1 MNLTDFK
8 ESLKAEKP
16 PAGISNYLEA
26 LWHDAKGNWNKSHN
40 IVQDLHSSEAAWI
53 HAYLHRKEGDIS
65 NADYWYSI
73 ARKKRPS
80 ATLEEEWKSLAN
92 NFVAVKTGC

>member
-8 ESLKAEKP
+8 ESLKAENP
-16 PAGISNYLEA
+16 PSGISNYLEA
-26 LWHDAKGNWNKSHN
+26 LWYDAKGNWNKSHE

-65 NADYWYSI
+65 NADYWYSV
-73 ARKKRPS
+73 ARKKRS
-80 ATLEEEWKSLAN
+80 DVTLEEEWEILAS
-92 NFVAVKTGC
+92 NFFSSKDA